1 MPAITEHPTPA
12 SLGGP
17 TDSELTLYKAEDLV
31 VISELQRKPNDQRLR
46 MMIDAWS
53 PELEGI
59 LFVARITDGDHAG
72 ELHVYDGGTRWKAQ
86 MEHGDPEHIFV
97 CWVKD
102 MTEQEAAQAFI
113 AFNTMSSRP
122 HAYYQYQV
130 GIHASTDWA
139 LAIQVALT
147 ASGLTAGQTPRVDVV
162 AAITA
167 MKRIVTAAHRVAD
180 RGGSTDPWAA
190 ASHHLAETLRIA
202 RLMQG
207 DAEWPNGDCWQAD
220 FLQAIAGVLAK
231 NAGVIPDENRWKAVC
246 ASRGIAQWV
255 RLAQGRRE
263 GLGGSESRSNFV
275 RYTIV
280 DAYNRG
286 LRASSRIR
294 LNGGT
299 PVVAE

>member
-1 MPAITEHPTPA
+1 MPSITETTAP

-17 TDSELTLYKAEDLV
+17 SDSELSLYKAQDLT
-31 VISELQRKPNDQRLR
+31 VIAELQRKPTDQRLR
-46 MMIDAWS
+46 QMIDTWD
-53 PELEGI
+53 PQLEGI

-86 MEHGDPEHIFV
+86 MEHGDPEYIFV

-102 MTEQEAAQAFI
+102 MTEQQAALAFI

-122 HAYYQYQV
+122 HAYYQYHV
-130 GIHASTDWA
+130 GIHAGTDWA
-139 LAIQVALT
+139 LAIQAALAGT
-147 ASGLTAGQTPRVDVV
+147 GVSAGQSPSTDVI
-162 AAITA
+162 AAVTA
-167 MKRIVTAAHRVAD
+167 MKRIVVAAHRTAD
-180 RGGSTDPWAA
+180 RGGSTDPWSAA
-190 ASHHLAETLRIA
+190 VHHLSETLRIA

-207 DAEWPNGDCWQAD
+207 DDEWPGGDCWQAD

-231 NAGVIPDENRWKAVC
+231 NDGVIPDEARWKNVC

-255 RLAQGRRE
+255 RTAQGRRE

-286 LRASSRIR
+286 LRSARNR